1 MPKPLLHNRRLAM
14 TIEQDVQDLKA
25 RVAAVERRLSG
36 DRIDLRAGG
45 TSLSIHSGGIEI
57 ESASRVTITA
67 GQSVQITAG
76 TALAVSAG
84 SQCAISVGAR
94 FDINVAAQYAVSARG
109 GAQSESGNE
118 L

>member
-1 MPKPLLHNRRLAM
+1 MPKPLLHNGRLAM

-25 RVAAVERRLSG
+25 RVAALERRLSG

-45 TSLSIHSGGIEI
+45 TSLSIHPGGIEI

-76 TALAVSAG
+76 PAGALSAG
-84 SQCAISVGAR
+84 RQGAISGGRRV
-94 FDINVAAQYAVSARG
+94 DINGAAQYVVSARG
-109 GAQSESGNE
+109 GVPVEAGGE
-118 L
+118 